1 MEPAERERNI
11 YHHVCFAS
19 IASGIAL
26 ILSLVVMLKY
36 NYRTN
41 LEIDYLG
48 AIAGVLSLFVA
59 VFVGVQIY
67 QSFNLKRD
75 IDEQNKKLLD
85 NAIDKFTDKN
95 SALQNEL
102 AELKE
107 MVDEKCKDCKSYVDK
122 QIQKERDKEMLNDMY
137 QMALENMRNKNYP
150 LAFIGFCNVAIIAN
164 KNKEDNFLIRSIE
177 WAISLIEQ
185 EEKEIING
193 IKKYK
198 FQQITEDMEKINAN
212 GVEYILDFIRNHTTK

>member
-1 MEPAERERNI
+1 MTEERERNL
-11 YHHVCFAS
+11 YTHVCFAS

-26 ILSLVVMLKY
+26 ILSLVVMLRY
-36 NYRTN
+36 NYRTS

-85 NAIDKFTDKN
+85 NAIDKFTDKI
-95 SALQNEL
+95 SDLQNEL

-107 MVDEKCKDCKSYVDK
+107 RVDEKYKDCKSYVDK
-122 QIQKERDKEMLNDMY
+122 QIQQERDKEMLNDMY

-212 GVEYILDFIRNHTTK
+212 GIEDILDFIRKSTTK

>member
-1 MEPAERERNI
+1 MTEERERNL
-11 YHHVCFAS
+11 YTHVCFAS

-26 ILSLVVMLKY
+26 ILSLVVMLRY
-36 NYRTN
+36 NYRTSF
-41 LEIDYLG
+41 EIDYLG

-150 LAFIGFCNVAIIAN
+150 LAFISFCNVAIIAN

-212 GVEYILDFIRNHTTK
+212 GIEYILDFIRNHTTK